1 MSDDLEV
8 KTHVHVISYVRK
20 IREEEFKIY
29 CHCGAWRMEC
39 YYNRTKEYKQ
49 WHEPEEKKEN

>member
-1 MSDDLEV
+1 MEDNIAV
-8 KTHVHVISYVRK
+8 TPHVHTIYIVRK

-39 YYNRTKEYKQ
+39 YYNRTPEYRQ
-49 WHEPEEKKEN
+49 WHENKKEN